1 MIEAALVSTPEG
13 CTNNIPMIHNP
24 SVSTKKPIAIKSLH
38 QFIETFDVKNNT
50 SDRRFGA
57 AKANNY
63 SIKNAICCG

>member
-1 MIEAALVSTPEG
+1 MIEAALFSTTEG

-50 SDRRFGA
+50 SIGGSVQLRQ
-57 AKANNY
+57 
-63 SIKNAICCG
+63 IIIQ